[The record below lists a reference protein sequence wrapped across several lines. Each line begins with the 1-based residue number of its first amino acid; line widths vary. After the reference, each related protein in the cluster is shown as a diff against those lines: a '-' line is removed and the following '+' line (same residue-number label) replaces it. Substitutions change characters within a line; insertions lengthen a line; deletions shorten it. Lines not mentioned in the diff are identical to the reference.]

1 MTLFCKV
8 YIYLYP
14 IFKESNMK
22 GKHLLEL
29 NIRLASVNPLQNNMN
44 STYQYNLS
52 HIVSPNLTT

>member
-29 NIRLASVNPLQNNMN
+29 NIRLAGLNPLQNNMTQPIN
-44 STYQYNLS
+44 IICPTS
-52 HIVSPNLTT
+52 